1 MRTQITNNLTN
12 EGENVCLE
20 NLNAGSQLMHVLDKF
35 IFMNENYPYRSNLGT
50 LFKCAMES
58 ETMDDK
64 GTRIDV
70 TNFIDDIE
78 NICFMIH
85 QFRDLI
91 KGGNLILLDG
101 CQNLVDSQTQAN
113 LILSSMPIFANKN

>member
-1 MRTQITNNLTN
+1 MTTQITNNLTN
-12 EGENVCLE
+12 ERENVCLE
-20 NLNAGSQLMHVLDKF
+20 NLNAGEQLMQVLDKF

-64 GTRIDV
+64 GKRMDV

-91 KGGNLILLDG
+91 KGSNLIVLDG
-101 CQNLVDSQTQAN
+101 CQNLIDSQTQAN
-113 LILSSMPIFANKN
+113 LILSNMPIFANQN